1 MTKRKENKQHRSG
14 VSVDPSQKVEALRAQ
29 IEEHNY
35 RYHVLDDPAISDSRY
50 DGLVRELERLEAE
63 HPELVTPNSPTQR
76 VGAAPL
82 DGFQSVAHPVPMLSL
97 NNAFSPREVGE
108 FDRRCREGTGRESIS
123 YVAEPKIDG
132 LAISL
137 TYEQGGLIRAATRGD
152 GRTGEDV
159 TLNVRSI
166 SSIPLRLRSD
176 RVPPSLEVR
185 GEVFMP
191 VPGFEQLNQQQKAR
205 NEKLYVNPRNA
216 AAGSL
221 RQLDP
226 RICAQRPLSFF
237 CYAVGVWQGSPA
249 PDSQMRILGELRE
262 FGFPINPLARE
273 VQGLSA
279 CLQYYDDV
287 MALRT
292 SLDYEIDGVVYKV
305 SSVED
310 QRALGSV
317 SRAPRWAMAHKFP
330 AEEETTVVKA
340 IEIQV
345 GRTGALTPVAR
356 LDPVFVGGVTVSNA
370 TLHNAEEI
378 ERLDVRKGDT
388 VVIRRAGDVIPEV
401 VSVVLDKRPRGTR
414 RFRFPKACPVCGS
427 GVMSDEGGV
436 IQRCEGGLV
445 CSAQLKESIKH
456 FSSRLAMDIEGLG
469 AKLVEQLVDS
479 GRVKTPADLF
489 ALSASEFADL
499 ERMGEKSA
507 DNLMSALE
515 KSRATTLPR
524 FLFALGIPQVG
535 EATAQTLAEHFG
547 TLEALQEASLESLET
562 VADVGPVVADGIR
575 RFFDQSHNRKVIA
588 SLRERGVSW
597 PEITVRT
604 ESNGGFAG
612 KTVVI
617 TGTLPN
623 LSRDEA
629 RQWLIAQGAKVAG
642 SVSSRTDFLVSGA
655 DPGSKY
661 DKAVNLGIRI
671 LEEHEMQAIADQAPD

>member
-14 VSVDPSQKVEALRAQ
+14 VSVASSQKVEALRAQ

-50 DGLVRELERLEAE
+50 DGLVRELEKLEAE

-82 DGFQSVAHPVPMLSL
+82 DGFQSVEHPAPMLSL
-97 NNAFSPREVGE
+97 SNAFSAGEVGE
-108 FDRRCREGTGRESIS
+108 FDRRCREGTGRKSLS

-205 NEKLYVNPRNA
+205 DAKLYVNPRNA

-226 RICAQRPLSFF
+226 HICAQRPLSFF

-249 PDSQMRILGELRE
+249 PDSQMRILSELRE

-273 VQGLSA
+273 VHGLSA
-279 CLQYYDDV
+279 CLEYYDDV
-287 MALRT
+287 MALRA

-414 RFRFPKACPVCGS
+414 RFRFPKTCPVCGS

-436 IQRCEGGLV
+436 IRRCEGGLV

-489 ALSASEFADL
+489 ALPASEFADL

-562 VADVGPVVADGIR
+562 VADVGPVVADEIR
-575 RFFDQSHNRKVIA
+575 RFFDQSENRKVIA

-597 PEITVRT
+597 PQITVRT

-661 DKAVNLGIRI
+661 DKAVDLGIRI

>member
-14 VSVDPSQKVEALRAQ
+14 VSVDPSQKVEALRAE

-50 DGLVRELERLEAE
+50 DGLLRDLEKLEAE
-63 HPELVTPNSPTQR
+63 RPELVTPNSPTQR

-82 DGFQSVAHPVPMLSL
+82 DGFQSVAHQVPMLSL
-97 NNAFSPREVGE
+97 NNAFSAGEVGE

-132 LAISL
+132 LAVSL
-137 TYEQGGLIRAATRGD
+137 TYEHGGLIRAATRGD

-159 TLNVRSI
+159 TLNIRSI

-176 RVPPSLEVR
+176 CAPPSLEVR

-191 VPGFEQLNQQQKAR
+191 VPGFEQLNQQQEAR

-226 RICAQRPLSFF
+226 QICAQRPLSFF

-249 PDSQMRILGELRE
+249 PDSQMKILRELRD

-279 CLQYYDDV
+279 CLEYYDDV
-287 MALRT
+287 MALRA

-305 SSVED
+305 SSFED
-310 QRALGSV
+310 QQALGSV

-401 VSVVLDKRPRGTR
+401 VSVVPDRRPRGTR

-427 GVMSDEGGV
+427 GVTSDEGGV

-547 TLEALQEASLESLET
+547 TLEALQEASLESLEA
-562 VADVGPVVADGIR
+562 VADVGPVVADEIR
-575 RFFDQSHNRKVIA
+575 RFFDLSHNRKVIA

-597 PEITVRT
+597 PRMPART
-604 ESNGGFAG
+604 ESTGGFAG

-629 RQWLIAQGAKVAG
+629 RQWLIAQGAKVSG

-661 DKAVNLGIRI
+661 DKAVDLGIRI

>member
-1 MTKRKENKQHRSG
+1 MTKRKENKQHRSR
-14 VSVDPSQKVEALRAQ
+14 VSVASSQKVEALRAQ

-50 DGLVRELERLEAE
+50 DGLVRELEKLEAE

-82 DGFQSVAHPVPMLSL
+82 DGFQSVEHPVPMLSL
-97 NNAFSPREVGE
+97 NNAFSAGEVGE
-108 FDRRCREGTGRESIS
+108 FDRRCREGTGRKSLS

-205 NEKLYVNPRNA
+205 DEKLYVNPRNA

-226 RICAQRPLSFF
+226 HICAQRPLSFF

-249 PDSQMRILGELRE
+249 PDSQMRILSELRE

-273 VQGLSA
+273 VHGLSA
-279 CLQYYDDV
+279 CLEYYDDV
-287 MALRT
+287 MALRA

-414 RFRFPKACPVCGS
+414 RFRFPKTCPVCGS

-436 IQRCEGGLV
+436 IRRCEGGLV

-489 ALSASEFADL
+489 ALPASEFADL

-562 VADVGPVVADGIR
+562 VADVGPVVADEIR
-575 RFFDQSHNRKVIA
+575 RFFDQSENRKVIA

-597 PEITVRT
+597 PQITVRT

-661 DKAVNLGIRI
+661 DKAVDLGIRI
-671 LEEHEMQAIADQAPD
+671 LEEHEMQTIADQAPD

>member
-1 MTKRKENKQHRSG
+1 MTKRKENKQHRSRL
-14 VSVDPSQKVEALRAQ
+14 SVASSQKVEALRAQ

-50 DGLVRELERLEAE
+50 DGLVRELESLEAE

-82 DGFQSVAHPVPMLSL
+82 DGFQSVEHQVPMLSL

-108 FDRRCREGTGRESIS
+108 FDRRCREGTGRKSLS

-205 NEKLYVNPRNA
+205 DEKLYVNPRNA

-226 RICAQRPLSFF
+226 HICAQRPLSFF

-249 PDSQMRILGELRE
+249 PDSQMRILSELRE

-273 VQGLSA
+273 VHGLSA
-279 CLQYYDDV
+279 CLEYYDDV
-287 MALRT
+287 MALRA

-414 RFRFPKACPVCGS
+414 RFRFPKTCPVCGS

-436 IQRCEGGLV
+436 IRRCEGGLV

-489 ALSASEFADL
+489 ALPASEFADL

-562 VADVGPVVADGIR
+562 VADVGPVVADEIR
-575 RFFDQSHNRKVIA
+575 RFFDQSENRKVIA

-597 PEITVRT
+597 PQITVRT

-661 DKAVNLGIRI
+661 DKAVDLGIRI